1 MTNDTRTI
9 EQRFTEVEASRR
21 ELEEVEARF
30 EDTRNRAR
38 ETRSD
43 IDRVNAETEELQ
55 KRIQKGS
62 KTILDN
68 TRAIEEIPKLGQNI
82 EELKGLIAWQDNR
95 SKQANTIIKRNF

>member
-38 ETRSD
+38 ETRAD
-43 IDRVNAETEELQ
+43 IDRINAETEELK

-62 KTILDN
+62 QTILDN

>member
-38 ETRSD
+38 ETR
-43 IDRVNAETEELQ
+43 
-55 KRIQKGS
+55 
-62 KTILDN
+62 
-68 TRAIEEIPKLGQNI
+68 
-82 EELKGLIAWQDNR
+82 
-95 SKQANTIIKRNF
+95 

>member
-38 ETRSD
+38 ETRVD
-43 IDRVNAETEELQ
+43 IDRINAETEELK

-62 KTILDN
+62 QTILDN

>member
-1 MTNDTRTI
+1 MNNDTRTI
-9 EQRFTEVEASRR
+9 EQRFTEVEAIRR
-21 ELEEVEARF
+21 GLEEVEARV

-38 ETRSD
+38 ETRAD

-62 KTILDN
+62 QTILDN
-68 TRAIEEIPKLGQNI
+68 VRAIEEIPKLGQNI
-82 EELKGLIAWQDNR
+82 EELKGLIAWQTNR